1 MADVFRFKH
10 FSIAQDQ
17 CAMKVGTDGI
27 LLGAWAIS
35 QSPRRI
41 IDVGTGTGLIALMLA
56 QRFPDASLQAIE
68 IDAAACEQAKENFR
82 NSPWCDRLTAVCEC
96 FLKYSTRMEFRVQY
110 DLIVSNPPWFNESL
124 KSGSAS
130 RDLARHTGALS
141 SGNLIRAAARML
153 SADGR
158 FCIILPHEQRSSF
171 GKLAE
176 DAGLFCQHCCDV
188 LPTKTK
194 APKRMLMQLSHRRP
208 DEGPQQSQF
217 VVETEHR
224 HVYTQEFIAMTKDFY
239 LRF

>member
-27 LLGAWAIS
+27 LLGAWATS
-35 QSPRRI
+35 LSPQRI
-41 IDVGTGTGLIALMLA
+41 LDIGTGTGLISLMLA

-68 IDAAACEQAKENFR
+68 IDPAACEQAKENFR
-82 NSPWCDRLTAVCEC
+82 TSPWSDRLTAVCEC
-96 FLKYSTRMEFRVQY
+96 ILNYSTRLELRGQY
-110 DLIVSNPPWFNESL
+110 DLIVSNPPWFIESL
-124 KSGSAS
+124 KSGNAS
-130 RDLARHTGALS
+130 RDLARHTESLS
-141 SGNLIRAAARML
+141 SGNLIGAAAQML

-158 FCIILPHEQRSSF
+158 FCTILPHEQCSSF
-171 GKLAE
+171 RKLAE

-188 LPTKTK
+188 HPTKTK
-194 APKRMLMQLSHRRP
+194 PPKRVLIQLSHHRP
-208 DEGPQQSQF
+208 DDGPQQSKL